1 MTVPGMSDYKNS
13 FSNMMA
19 DKFDTITEVITELG
33 VKPEEIPRIVEFAEF
48 GAEVIRGGRPK

>member
-19 DKFDTITEVITELG
+19 DKFDTITKVITELG

-48 GAEVIRGGRPK
+48 GAEVIRGGRTK